1 MAPPPKTVSTTKESL
16 KVTGRFI
23 QMLMT
28 KLPAIVDGNP
38 VKMAL
43 SIAKVIIEIKKV
55 NPCFSILHAKNDHYP
70 RVWKIIWTRLNER

>member
-1 MAPPPKTVSTTKESL
+1 
-16 KVTGRFI
+16 
-23 QMLMT
+23 MLMT